1 MQILLYTRR
10 GCHLCEQAEDML
22 AMLGVAAP
30 PVDVDAEPAAAERYG
45 LRVPV
50 LEVDGEAVLE
60 GRFEERQ
67 LAALLADLTARGGCP
82 GGPTDRRASGPT

>member
-22 AMLGVAAP
+22 AVLGVAVVL
-30 PVDVDAEPAAAERYG
+30 VDVDRDAETLARYDV
-45 LRVPV
+45 RVPV
-50 LEVDGEAVLE
+50 LEIDGVAVLE

-67 LAALLADLTARGGCP
+67 LAALLAGLP
-82 GGPTDRRASGPT
+82 

>member
-22 AMLGVAAP
+22 AVLGVAAP
-30 PVDVDAEPAAAERYG
+30 LVDVDAEPAAATRYG

-67 LAALLADLTARGGCP
+67 LTALLAALTARGGFL
-82 GGPTDRRASGPT
+82 GGPADRRAPRPT

>member
-10 GCHLCEQAEDML
+10 GCHLCEEAEDML
-22 AMLGVAAP
+22 AALGVSAARI
-30 PVDVDAEPAAAERYG
+30 DVDDQPEAVARYG

-60 GRFEERQ
+60 GRFQERH
-67 LAALLADLTARGGCP
+67 LAALLADLTARGGFLD
-82 GGPTDRRASGPT
+82 GPAGRRAARPS

>member
-22 AMLGVAAP
+22 TALGVVATL
-30 PVDVDAEPAAAERYG
+30 VDVDAEPEAASRYG

-50 LEVDGEAVLE
+50 LEVDGAAVLE
-60 GRFEERQ
+60 GRFQEPQ
-67 LAALLADLTARGGCP
+67 LAALLADLRARGGLP
-82 GGPTDRRASGPT
+82 DGPADRRGSRPT

>member
-22 AMLGVAAP
+22 AALGVAAAR
-30 PVDVDAEPAAAERYG
+30 VDVDAEPEAAARYG

-50 LEVDGEAVLE
+50 LEVAGEAVLE

-67 LAALLADLTARGGCP
+67 LSALLADLTARGGFP
-82 GGPTDRRASGPT
+82 GGPADRRAARPT